1 MDGSSLRGA
10 LYPVFL
16 NLKNSF
22 MKYFLFFLGV
32 GVTVVSIL
40 GFGFMIGHET
50 KNTQEYQIRLELD
63 SAYIYDGSRLVG
75 VTPHG
80 NDGIDSVLLLDNR

>member
-1 MDGSSLRGA
+1 
-10 LYPVFL
+10 
-16 NLKNSF
+16 

-32 GVTVVSIL
+32 ACCFVSIL
-40 GFGFMIGHET
+40 GVGFIIGHET
-50 KNTQEYQIRLELD
+50 KDTQEYQIRLEMD

-80 NDGIDSVLLLDNR
+80 NDGIDSILLNDNR